1 MNKRNIFS
9 RTRSYLKNHR
19 KKILFCLLMVF
30 IFYLFVAVYH
40 VVKPLPPGVSL
51 EGEIYYVNDSDVDF
65 LYDLTYLDEG
75 GRGGR
80 VSDQEIFDQVFSVI
94 DKAEQFILIDFFLYN
109 DYQGSKPE
117 LYRNLSS
124 ALTQLLIEKKK
135 KNPEI
140 KIIVISDPLNVVYGG
155 DRSWQFEALEDEG
168 ISVVITDLGKL
179 RDSNPFYSGFWRLFI
194 QWFGNSAAGGI
205 FPHPF
210 SAAENGVSM
219 RSWLA
224 LFNFKANHRKLIVAD
239 APDDNGR
246 GMVSMVMSANPHDG
260 SSAHNNG
267 ALFVKGGIWRDI
279 IKSEQA
285 VLDFSGSKIDLWD
298 MLPKEIQNLE
308 KEKGTG
314 DNLYGGV
321 EVRVLTEGKIR
332 NDLITEIDKTS
343 QEDSIDVAMFYLSD
357 REIVD
362 SLLKAADRG
371 VSLRV
376 LLDPNKD
383 AFGHEKNGIPN
394 RQVALELLGRTGRD
408 IQVRWYDTHGEQF
421 HTKIIL
427 IKTRGRTILYVGS
440 ANLTRRNIGDYNLET
455 DVKVVDSGIGDVSAI
470 IEAERYFEKIWGNE
484 DHAYSVSYEKYED
497 LSFRKRWQYRFMEW
511 SGLSTF

>member
-1 MNKRNIFS
+1 MSKRTIFS
-9 RTRSYLKNHR
+9 RTLFYLKEHK
-19 KKILFCLLMVF
+19 KKIFFGIFSVF
-30 IFYLFVAVYH
+30 ILYLIVAVYH
-40 VVKPLPPGVSL
+40 AAKPLPPGVSL
-51 EGEIYYVNDSDVDF
+51 EGETYYVNDSNIDF
-65 LYDLTYLDEG
+65 LYDLTYLEG
-75 GRGGR
+75 GTR
-80 VSDQEIFDQVFSVI
+80 VSEQEIFDRVFSI
-94 DKAEQFILIDFFLYN
+94 IQEARSFILVDFFLYN
-109 DYQGSKPE
+109 DYQGAKPE
-117 LYRNLSS
+117 LHRNLSS
-124 ALTQLLIEKKK
+124 ELTRLLIEKKK
-135 KNPEI
+135 QHPGI
-140 KIIVISDPLNVVYGG
+140 QIVVISDPLNIVYLG
-155 DRSWQFEALEDEG
+155 DKSWQFEALENEG
-168 ISVVITDLGKL
+168 ISVVLTDLRKL

-210 SAAENGVSM
+210 SATENGVSM

-239 APDDNGR
+239 AADGL
-246 GMVSMVMSANPHDG
+246 GSEMVSLVMSANPHDG

-267 ALFVKGGIWRDI
+267 ALFVRGGIWRDL

-285 VLDFSGSKIDLWD
+285 ILDFSGSNIALLG
-298 MLPKEIQNLE
+298 MLPEEVMQKS
-308 KEKGTG
+308 KEKGSG
-314 DNLYGGV
+314 ENIFGGV
-321 EVRVLTEGKIR
+321 EVRVLTEAKIR
-332 NDLITEIDKTS
+332 NDLIIEIDKTS
-343 QEDSIDVAMFYLSD
+343 SGDSIDVAMFYLSD
-357 REIVD
+357 RKIVD

-394 RQVALELLGRTGRD
+394 RQVALELLGKTGRD

-427 IKTRGRTILYVGS
+427 IKTRGKTILYVGS
-440 ANLTRRNIGDYNLET
+440 ANLTRRNVGDYNLET
-455 DVKVVDSGIGDVSAI
+455 DVKISGGEVSAI
-470 IEAERYFEKIWGNE
+470 IEAEQYFEKIWSNE

-497 LSFRKRWQYRFMEW
+497 LSFRKKWQYRFMEW